1 MLRTLDAVL
10 EEVRGTPEFILFDKV
25 GVNDRGVCGSTPLH
39 LAVWANDA
47 EAVRL
52 LLEAGAKRDVAGED
66 GWGIWDV
73 LQLSKLGCKG
83 RPLKTITVGPSSY
96 FVSAKWKLADR
107 HCECEAP
114 L

>member
-1 MLRTLDAVL
+1 MLRNLDALL
-10 EEVRGTPEFILFDKV
+10 EEVRGTPEFILFEKV
-25 GVNDRGVCGSTPLH
+25 GVNDRGVCGNTPLH

-66 GWGIWDV
+66 GQTALEDAVGMGHF
-73 LQLSKLGCKG
+73 GCASV
-83 RPLKTITVGPSSY
+83 I
-96 FVSAKWKLADR
+96 
-107 HCECEAP
+107 EAW